1 MIVEPIHTERLTLR
15 LYQPTDADAILAYYS
30 DPEVC
35 RYLLHDA
42 WTHADAVVAVGKRM
56 KRIGLH
62 TQALAMVVEYEGTV
76 VGNVEAWLI
85 DGSPA
90 LVELGWTFSPAVAG
104 RGYATE
110 AVKAL
115 IEHVFSLPQIH
126 RVSAQ
131 LDGRNDASARLA
143 RRVGMRQEAHF
154 RQNWWCKG
162 EWTDTLVFALLR
174 DDKRAT

>member
-1 MIVEPIHTERLTLR
+1 MTVEPIHTERLTLR
-15 LYQPTDADAILAYYS
+15 LYERADADRILEYYS

-35 RYLLHDA
+35 RYLLHEA
-42 WTHADAVVAVGKRM
+42 WSYADSVVAVGKRM

-62 TQALAMVVEYEGTV
+62 TQALSMVVEHDGTV

-90 LVELGWTFSPAVAG
+90 LVELGWTFSPAVSG
-104 RGYATE
+104 QGFATE
-110 AVKAL
+110 AVDAL
-115 IEHVFSLPQIH
+115 IDHVFSLPQIH

-131 LDGRNDASARLA
+131 MDGRNDASARLA
-143 RRVGMRQEAHF
+143 QRVGMRQEAHF

-162 EWTDTLVFALLR
+162 EWTDTLVYAMLR
-174 DDKRAT
+174 EDR